1 MYPEKEGEKMTTKET
16 RDYYGATNSEWIAPC
31 VGDLVAFGKYTHP
44 RTAIVID
51 SASEIA
57 RDDRWCTIRFTMS
70 GRVTSV
76 PKCDVFVLSEAEEE

>member
-1 MYPEKEGEKMTTKET
+1 MTTKET

-57 RDDRWCTIRFTMS
+57 RDDRW
-70 GRVTSV
+70 
-76 PKCDVFVLSEAEEE
+76 